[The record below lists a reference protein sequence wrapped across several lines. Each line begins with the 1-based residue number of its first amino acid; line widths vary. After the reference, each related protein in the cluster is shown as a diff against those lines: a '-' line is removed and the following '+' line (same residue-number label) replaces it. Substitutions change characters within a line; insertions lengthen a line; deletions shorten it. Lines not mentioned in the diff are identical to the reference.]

1 MQIINPYNQEVITTV
16 ETDTQT
22 SITEKFN
29 LAKTAQKNW
38 ATTSVDQRIEVIKKF
53 CELLQKSC

>member
-29 LAKTAQKNW
+29 LAKTAQKIG
-38 ATTSVDQRIEVIKKF
+38 QQPPLIK
-53 CELLQKSC
+53 ELR